1 MAAPATANDETRP
14 RRRHRRFPS
23 TPSRTSNNSVGS
35 GAAAAADASNS
46 NPNNPRLRRLQRLR
60 LSSSLQ
66 QKALLQKRVEAQ
78 ENDDFANDLRYS
90 SDTLEG
96 MLLRIPSGSLTATST
111 TTGSSATSSSADSS
125 SDGNNAT
132 ITTTTTSSGGGDNG
146 AVRVRREN
154 VLQMA
159 RRKVTPPRRTQQQR
173 PHTTNAPSP
182 PAPFHRVDSAVSS
195 LGCSKFTDSP
205 DEDHNIDA
213 HGVVDEEEL
222 EDALPI
228 SKLYDDDAV
237 DSGYIPGH
245 AIVSSFEQIR
255 EDIDSFEKEAAAEA
269 EAAATATI
277 AKHPLVVGRDDL
289 LGLDDELPRLCKHAD
304 NDDDEVQAATPAAVA
319 FSNEDDNMGPEDEMS
334 SSERTDDAASRTPP
348 SCYCTQPH
356 LLAGPED
363 ELSYTQNLEETAA
376 SLPPPPPPSDHH
388 RYEEMGRI
396 YRTPGIPTDHKAL
409 ASDDASGPNSPMSVA
424 EYDNIGGVG
433 DHSQPQ
439 KMPSGESFDQC
450 LARREKIPVH
460 VRSSSSIH
468 PSSKDADDVG
478 ELPSLSLC
486 SSPYSSYEV
495 AGEEQPFDAYSNS
508 FAITVT
514 DADETPF
521 DEGSSVED
529 CDLDDEEENPFD
541 ESRPISPLSHPGHKS
556 RPTARNVTKSAHVN
570 RQVSTAS
577 DLAYS
582 LPDNDLII
590 DFDPQ
595 LIERKN
601 ASLIDGPHNITM
613 SDEEEPTFLESLTY
627 TKSDGR
633 LTPETYNGKH
643 MLSRSYGRVSPSGD
657 GVDDEASDEPSI

>member
-23 TPSRTSNNSVGS
+23 TPSRTSNNSGGS
-35 GAAAAADASNS
+35 GAAAADASNANS
-46 NPNNPRLRRLQRLR
+46 NNPRLRRLQRLR

-96 MLLRIPSGSLTATST
+96 MLLRIPSGSLTATSN

-125 SDGNNAT
+125 SDGNNST

-159 RRKVTPPRRTQQQR
+159 RRKVTPQQQR
-173 PHTTNAPSP
+173 QHTTSAPSP

-205 DEDHNIDA
+205 DEDHDIDA

-245 AIVSSFEQIR
+245 AIASSFEQIR

-269 EAAATATI
+269 EAEAAATATI
-277 AKHPLVVGRDDL
+277 AKHPLVVGRDDP

-376 SLPPPPPPSDHH
+376 SLPPPPPPRDS
-388 RYEEMGRI
+388 
-396 YRTPGIPTDHKAL
+396 
-409 ASDDASGPNSPMSVA
+409 
-424 EYDNIGGVG
+424 
-433 DHSQPQ
+433 
-439 KMPSGESFDQC
+439 ESFDHC
-450 LARREKIPVH
+450 LSRREKSPMH
-460 VRSSSSIH
+460 VRSSSGIRS
-468 PSSKDADDVG
+468 SSKDVDDVG

-529 CDLDDEEENPFD
+529 CDLDDDEENPFD
-541 ESRPISPLSHPGHKS
+541 ESLPISPLSHPGHKS

-570 RQVSTAS
+570 RQASTAS

-582 LPDNDLII
+582 LPDNDRII

-595 LIERKN
+595 RIERKN
-601 ASLIDGPHNITM
+601 ASLIDGPHNMTM
-613 SDEEEPTFLESLTY
+613 SDEEDPTFLESLTY
-627 TKSDGR
+627 TKSEDR
-633 LTPETYNGKH
+633 LTPETYNGKPI
-643 MLSRSYGRVSPSGD
+643 LSRSYERVSPSGG
-657 GVDDEASDEPSI
+657 GVDDEPSI